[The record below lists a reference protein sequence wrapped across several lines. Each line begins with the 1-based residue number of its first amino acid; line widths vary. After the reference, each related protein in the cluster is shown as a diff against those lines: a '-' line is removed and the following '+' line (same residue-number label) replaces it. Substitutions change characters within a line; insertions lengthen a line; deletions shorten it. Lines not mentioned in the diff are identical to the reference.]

1 MTMSLLP
8 NAKAIVLCDDVIRDV
23 GSEAVALNGV
33 RSTIHADAF
42 PFRHRQL
49 CVYLELT
56 GHRGRASTSVIAVQA
71 STEQDEFSSPS
82 HTLTLPGPLTVLPV
96 IFRLRNCPFPEAGLY
111 WIQFFCNEMLVV
123 EHRLNL
129 VLG

>member
-8 NAKAIVLCDDVIRDV
+8 NAKAIVLCDEIIRDAV
-23 GSEAVALNGV
+23 SEAVALNGV

-42 PFRHRQL
+42 PFRQRQL

-56 GHRGRASTSVIAVQA
+56 GHRGRASTSVVAVEA
-71 STEQDEFSSPS
+71 STEQDVFSSPS

-96 IFRLRNCPFPEAGLY
+96 IFCLRNCPFPEAGY
-111 WIQFFCNEMLVV
+111 TGFSFSATKCWWWSID
-123 EHRLNL
+123 
-129 VLG
+129 